1 MNAYV
6 DHNFLIYCLNR
17 EGWRATAVAAC
28 GRGDITLVLSPWS
41 IYEIGNAA
49 PSHMEELL
57 AIAEELNPSWIL
69 ERVDLQLREFV
80 AAWNAFWNGT
90 ATQFN
95 PILTLPEAQASFLR
109 LPVGQIEK
117 YSIRDYAGVWQRE
130 EAAMQAD
137 VEFKRQES
145 ISAFNRTF
153 LDGRLTPRAIRE
165 IRKRYVARQFA
176 ICRRVGMPAHE
187 IHQYENWILRE
198 RKLEVFISFFIDFGG
213 IDEMPAHRVEESLTF
228 AQWKTKARLNPNRQL
243 DRFHAVAAL
252 PYCDL
257 FVTSDH
263 ELAKKTQAIR
273 NDLKFKIAEV
283 VSGEDFI
290 ERLQVGAGS
299 GDRPARKKPK

>member
-6 DHNFLIYCLNR
+6 DHNFLINCLNR

-28 GRGDITLVLSPWS
+28 GLGGVRLVLSPWS

-49 PSHMEELL
+49 RLHMEELL
-57 AIAEELNPSWIL
+57 SIAEELNPSWIL

-80 AAWNAFWNGT
+80 AVWNAFWNGT

-95 PILTLPEAQASFLR
+95 PILTLPEAQASFFR
-109 LPVGQIEK
+109 LPVERVEK

-130 EAAMQAD
+130 EASKDAD

-145 ISAFNRTF
+145 ISAFNRTAF
-153 LDGRLTPRAIRE
+153 LDGRLTPNAVRE

-176 ICRRVGMPAHE
+176 ISRRVGMPAQE
-187 IHQYENWILRE
+187 IHQYENWILGE
-198 RKLEVFISFFIDFGG
+198 RRLEAFISFFIDFGG
-213 IDEMPAHRVEESLTF
+213 MDEMPAHRVEEALTF
-228 AQWKTKARLNPNRQL
+228 AQWKTEARLNPNRQL

-263 ELAKKTQAIR
+263 ELAKKTQAVR

-283 VSGEDFI
+283 ISGEDFM
-290 ERLQVGAGS
+290 ERLRAGA
-299 GDRPARKKPK
+299 